1 MTLSGKLGDFAS
13 EVYEK
18 VMMEEIRKSSPPR
31 HLGIITDG
39 NRRYAR
45 SLGLESNKGHVLGKN
60 KLEEV
65 LDWSREIGIKIV
77 TVYGFSTENFKRDKN
92 EVSFLMELIED
103 ALKGLMTDDRIFRNE
118 IRVKVIGDMSSLPKS
133 LVESARR
140 IEEKTEKFDKFRLN
154 LAVGYGGRAEIIEAV
169 KKIVSEALEGKM
181 NVNDITE
188 EKFRSYLYDSTMP
201 DPDLILRTSG
211 EERVSNFLL
220 WQSAYSE
227 LYFSDVN
234 WPELKKID
242 FLRAILSYQ
251 VRKRRYGS

>member
-1 MTLSGKLGDFAS
+1 MKLSGKLGDIAS

-18 VMMEEIRKSSPPR
+18 VLMDEIRKSSPPR

-39 NRRYAR
+39 NRRFAK
-45 SLGLESNKGHVLGKN
+45 SLGMEINEGHVLGKN

-77 TVYGFSTENFKRDKN
+77 TVYGFSTENFKRDKV
-92 EVSFLMELIED
+92 EVSFLMELIEN
-103 ALKGLMTDDRIFRNE
+103 ALKGLINDERIFRNE

-140 IEEKTEKFDKFRLN
+140 IEEKTEKFEKFRLN
-154 LAVGYGGRAEIIEAV
+154 IAVGYGGRAEIIEAV
-169 KKIVSEALEGKM
+169 KKIVNEALQGKI
-181 NVNDITE
+181 NISDITE
-188 EKFRSYLYDSTMP
+188 ERFRSYLYDSTMP

-251 VRKRRYGS
+251 MRKRRYGS

>member
-1 MTLSGKLGDFAS
+1 
-13 EVYEK
+13 
-18 VMMEEIRKSSPPR
+18 
-31 HLGIITDG
+31 
-39 NRRYAR
+39 
-45 SLGLESNKGHVLGKN
+45 VLGKN

-169 KKIVSEALEGKM
+169 KKIVSEALEGKI
-181 NVNDITE
+181 NVDDITE

>member
-169 KKIVSEALEGKM
+169 KKIVSEALERKI

>member
-133 LVESARR
+133 LVESARK

-169 KKIVSEALEGKM
+169 KKIVNEALEGKIK
-181 NVNDITE
+181 VNDITE

>member
-18 VMMEEIRKSSPPR
+18 VLMDEIRKGSPPR

-39 NRRYAR
+39 NRRYAK
-45 SLGLESNKGHVLGKN
+45 SIGIESNKGHILGKN

-118 IRVKVIGDMSSLPKS
+118 IRVKVIGDMSSLPRS

-140 IEEKTEKFDKFRLN
+140 IEEKTEKFDRFRLN
-154 LAVGYGGRAEIIEAV
+154 IAVGYGGRAEIIEAV
-169 KKIVSEALEGKM
+169 KKIVNEALQGKI
-181 NVNDITE
+181 NISDITE
-188 EKFRSYLYDSTMP
+188 ERFRSYLYDSTMP

>member
-169 KKIVSEALEGKM
+169 KKIVSEALEGKI

>member
-169 KKIVSEALEGKM
+169 KKIVSEALDGKI

>member
-169 KKIVSEALEGKM
+169 KKIVSEALEGKI
-181 NVNDITE
+181 NVDDITE